1 MATLPHEM
9 TAIEIAA
16 PGGPEQLRPTRRPV
30 PVPGSDDVLIRVAA
44 AGVNR
49 PDVMQRQGR
58 YPPPKGAS
66 DLPGLEVA
74 GEVAAVGANVTSFKV
89 GDKVTAL
96 LAGGGYA
103 DYAVASAALCLPV
116 PAGLSI
122 VEAAAIPET
131 FFTVWTNLFERGR
144 CKAGDIVLI
153 HGGTSGIGTTAIQLA
168 TALGARVFA
177 TAGSDEKARACERLG
192 AVRGINYKTEDFVAV
207 LREATEGRGVD
218 VILDMVGGS
227 YLAQNLEIAAVEGRL
242 CVISLLGGA
251 RAELNLGV
259 MLSKRLTVTAS
270 TLRARTVPEKAAV
283 ADAVHCHVWPL
294 LIDGRVRPVIHKTF
308 PLAEASSAHAL
319 METSNH
325 IGKIVLTTG

>member
-1 MATLPHEM
+1 MPTLPHDM

-16 PGGPEQLRPTRRPV
+16 PGGPEQLQPTRRPV
-30 PVPGSDDVLIRVAA
+30 PVPGPDEVLIRVAA

-74 GEVAAVGANVTSFKV
+74 GEVAAVGANVSSFKL

-103 DYAVASAALCLPV
+103 EYAVASEALCLTV
-116 PAGLSI
+116 PSGLGM

-144 CKAGDIVLI
+144 CKAGDTVLI

-192 AVRGINYKTEDFVAV
+192 ALRGINYKTEDFVAV
-207 LREATEGRGVD
+207 LRETTEGRGVD

-227 YLAQNLEIAAVEGRL
+227 YFARNLDIAAVEGRL

-270 TLRARTVPEKAAV
+270 TLRARTVAEKAAV

-294 LIDGRVRPVIHKTF
+294 LIDGRVRPVISKTF
-308 PLAEASSAHAL
+308 PLAEASAAHAF

-325 IGKIVLTTG
+325 IGKIVLTAS